1 MSNRQCPKIQV
12 ISIRI
17 AMLVLMLE
25 WRFLL
30 PDACTLCDF
39 DHDGRMVQ
47 HLRKSKIGQ
56 KDHCKPL
63 HD

>member
-1 MSNRQCPKIQV
+1 MSV
-12 ISIRI
+12 VSIRI
-17 AMLVLMLE
+17 AMLVLVLE
-25 WRFLL
+25 GTFFF

-47 HLRKSKIGQ
+47 HLRKTKIGQ
-56 KDHCKPL
+56 KDHCEPL